1 MKKIDIL
8 NFITNYRTAPNDIK
22 THAQLVEHLG
32 IPNEAL
38 INQLLAELQQGK
50 VVKET
55 QLNGERA
62 WQVISR

>member
-8 NFITNYRTAPNDIK
+8 NFITNFRKAPNDIK